1 MNDSSLSIPT
11 WYRDPHAEQAMAEG
25 HAPIWRH
32 LLSLVPER
40 ELSGVRVLD
49 FGCNQGG
56 FLRLLHQ
63 IRPFSEGSAL
73 ISPANPSNKPTA

>member
-56 FLRLLHQ
+56 FFA
-63 IRPFSEGSAL
+63 PVASNSA
-73 ISPANPSNKPTA
+73 I

>member
-56 FLRLLHQ
+56 FCACCIKFGHLVRD
-63 IRPFSEGSAL
+63 RR
-73 ISPANPSNKPTA
+73 